1 MSHDDQNPPAGA
13 GRHPGLESLF
23 SYPLMSA
30 ITERRTR
37 RVARG
42 VSLDAGELSHQSS
55 NAPAP
60 IEPLEEAILVMSAAG
75 ITGITQHDG
84 PFRKKSGRDELGTP
98 FLNIMARSASSADNA
113 QAVSFFLIND
123 DGIFLVKAPEGRAA
137 SEMLKDLPP
146 RWADWS
152 ESDWL
157 AAADQVKVRV
167 GDRRLDFPRDWPY
180 YLGWN
185 AQHSNVPGSS
195 VFFPVVD
202 CTRQYINALMILAT
216 DGMFFVDDW
225 QRFRPRSLVEIAA
238 WIGGTLGLS
247 EPIPYHVIGGLDRI
261 RKGILRKDSPGP
273 LGFGNTLRTDYGCF
287 FHMQNLMLIGQG
299 LGLGGWVHGSV
310 FPPYIWQ
317 RDEAKGWYGLGFRM
331 EEPKHLS
338 RVPPVPASQANPVGI
353 DGVLESLSP
362 PYVSSMRDA
371 VEQVLEKK
379 YGDTSGGY
387 GDLSVF
393 GRSYQRRSDA
403 EAFSRVATRYRKEV
417 VDYVTEVCDYIV
429 DQYGRFPAHVDAFY
443 TPGVWLQFSHLELE
457 YYQKYFDPGLY
468 TRQAQHDAIWHGAG
482 GR

>member
-1 MSHDDQNPPAGA
+1 MSHDESNPSSAA
-13 GRHPGLESLF
+13 SRHPGLESLF

-42 VSLDAGELSHQSS
+42 VSLDAGDLSHQST

-225 QRFRPRSLVEIAA
+225 QRFKPRSLVEIAA

-261 RKGILRKDSPGP
+261 RKGVLRKDSPGP

-338 RVPPVPASQANPVGI
+338 PAPPVPASQANPVGI

-403 EAFSRVATRYRKEV
+403 EAFSRVATRYRNEV
-417 VDYVTEVCDYIV
+417 VDYVTEVCEYIV
-429 DQYGRFPAHVDAFY
+429 DRYGRFPAHVDAFY